1 MFLGEYEYRIDNKGR
16 LPLPPKFRQ
25 ELRDGLV
32 LTRGAEEFIALYPS
46 TEWQKLADSLASRN
60 VTPSK
65 LRKLNRIIFGAAFSL
80 TLDGQGRIA
89 LPSSLREY
97 AQIIDAATIIGAN
110 NCIEI
115 WNPDQWNTE
124 KVSAEEQAWQIIESL
139 ESQQ

>member
-32 LTRGAEEFIALYPS
+32 LTRGAEEFIALYPAD
-46 TEWQKLADSLASRN
+46 EWQKLADSLASRN

-97 AQIIDAATIIGAN
+97 AQIDDAATIIGAN
-110 NCIEI
+110 NCIEL
-115 WNPDQWNTE
+115 WSPNQWDSE

>member
-115 WNPDQWNTE
+115 WNPDQWNSE

>member
-46 TEWQKLADSLASRN
+46 SEWQKLADSLASRN
-60 VTPSK
+60 MTPSK

-110 NCIEI
+110 NCIEL
-115 WNPDQWNTE
+115 WNPNQWNSE